1 MVFDGKYLCSE
12 LISLIMSIVH
22 QMSVSTGFNEAER
35 IGVFMSR
42 KKIIIIATVAVALCV
57 LGVALFRHSQTP
69 RGNTIESRVEIL
81 REALPNSTYLS
92 IATEKKVED
101 YLICGIHSETQT
113 GIAVFQQKGSE
124 NYKFVSVYCLG
135 ANEIVTT
142 TCRIQDQWYNL
153 IWFDG
158 CATEYAEVIY
168 TIDGIPN
175 APVTFDT
182 SDGSVICSKAPSN
195 RYSIDVQYY
204 GADGNVFKSPVS
216 TNQQ

>member
-1 MVFDGKYLCSE
+1 MVFYGKCLCCE
-12 LISLIMSIVH
+12 LTSLIMNTAY
-22 QMSVSTGFNEAER
+22 QMRVRVEFNEAER
-35 IGVFMSR
+35 TGVFMNR
-42 KKIIIIATVAVALCV
+42 KKVIIIATVAVALCV
-57 LGVALFRHSQTP
+57 LGAALFRHSQTP

-124 NYKFVSVYCLG
+124 NYKFVSAYCLG

-182 SDGSVICSKAPSN
+182 SDGGVICSKAPSN
-195 RYSIDVQYY
+195 HYSLDIKYY
-204 GADGNVFKSPVS
+204 DADGNVFESPVS
-216 TNQQ
+216 LSQQ

>member
-1 MVFDGKYLCSE
+1 MVFYGKCLCCE
-12 LISLIMSIVH
+12 LTSFIMNTAY
-22 QMSVSTGFNEAER
+22 QMRVRVEFNEAER
-35 IGVFMSR
+35 TGAFMNR

-69 RGNTIESRVEIL
+69 HGNTIESRVEIL
-81 REALPNSTYLS
+81 REALPNSAYLS

-124 NYKFVSVYCLG
+124 NYKFVSAYCLG

-168 TIDGIPN
+168 TIGGIPN
-175 APVTFDT
+175 APATFDT
-182 SDGSVICSKAPSN
+182 SDGGVICSQAPSN
-195 RYSIDVQYY
+195 HYSLDIKYY
-204 GADGNVFKSPVS
+204 DADGNAFESPAS
-216 TNQQ
+216 LSQQ

>member
-12 LISLIMSIVH
+12 LISLIMGIAH

-42 KKIIIIATVAVALCV
+42 KKIIIIAILAVALCV
-57 LGVALFRHSQTP
+57 FGVALFRHSQIP
-69 RGNTIESRVEIL
+69 RGNTLESRVEIL
-81 REALPNSTYLS
+81 QEALPNSTYLN
-92 IATEKKVED
+92 IATEKKLDD
-101 YLICGIHSETQT
+101 YLICGIHSENQT

-124 NYKFVSVYCLG
+124 NYKFVSAYCLG
-135 ANEIVTT
+135 TNEIITT

-153 IWFDG
+153 IWFNG

-168 TIDGIPN
+168 TIDGTHN
-175 APVTFDT
+175 APIPFDT

-204 GADGNVFKSPVS
+204 DADGNVFKSPVS